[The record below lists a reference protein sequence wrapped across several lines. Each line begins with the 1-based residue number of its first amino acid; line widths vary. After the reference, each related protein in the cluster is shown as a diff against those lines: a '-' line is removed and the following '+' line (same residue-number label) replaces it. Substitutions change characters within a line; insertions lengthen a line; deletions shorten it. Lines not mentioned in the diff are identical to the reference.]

1 MPTNDKF
8 PVTLKL
14 EHTEHRFKRRVLEDF
29 IYTRNKMVVPEG
41 FVTDLASIQPL
52 RFILPAMYALLS
64 GYGDRAAVVHDYLY
78 CRRGYIFVGSG
89 NIAGNESCGEY
100 SCSPFVSVSRKRADQ
115 IFKQALRDEGVARWR
130 AAIFYYGVR
139 AFGWSAWRRNR
150 ARAI

>member
-29 IYTRNKMVVPEG
+29 IYTRYNMVVPEG
-41 FVTDLASIQPL
+41 FVTDLASIQSL
-52 RFILPAMYALLS
+52 RFILPSMYALLS

-78 CRRGYIFVGSG
+78 RRRGYIVDEPDRLVGDRS
-89 NIAGNESCGEY
+89 SQ
-100 SCSPFVSVSRKRADQ
+100 VVTVSRKQADQ

-130 AAIFYYGVR
+130 AAIFYFGVR
-139 AFGWSAWRRNR
+139 VFGWSAWGSNR
-150 ARAI
+150 ARSI